1 MSRPAADCIRL
12 PSVRWVTAL
21 FFAVA
26 LLAAGLTSCTSAMT
40 HTLSILAIWTADE
53 AAPFKHTLDELGIKY
68 SYVGTRAASQVLAS
82 DIEKGTP
89 PDIAILPSPNDL
101 ARYLPKDPAKIRS
114 GELHPVGDVTAADQ
128 QPWLL
133 SNSAHRLST
142 VTVQMGN
149 KSFVWYRPAASPA
162 PTGLSWTELTA
173 LKPVCL
179 GLESL
184 STTGWPATDWIEDIL
199 LHQSGFA
206 VYQQWAQGKLP
217 WTAQPVRDAWQ
228 TWGAMLDGGIAPV
241 LTDFHSPIPPG
252 SDCRVVHQTS
262 DPGNPA
268 FLRSGFPAKPGVKPA
283 MEVAADSAG
292 LFTDSPEAAKLVG
305 ELAAKNAKDAANLLS
320 PTSGTRCFDAS
331 DLMPAPMTDAFYRAA
346 LAYQADHGRLG
357 ALLDDLEKTR
367 QETTPDKWFGNDVCR
382 EGQP

>member
-1 MSRPAADCIRL
+1 MKK
-12 PSVRWVTAL
+12 AL
-21 FFAVA
+21 LIVVV

-40 HTLSILAIWTADE
+40 RSLSILAIWTADE

-68 SYVGTRAASQVLAS
+68 TYVGTRTASQVLAS
-82 DIEKGTP
+82 DIQKGTP

-114 GELHPVGDVTAADQ
+114 GELHPVGDVTAAGR

-133 SNSAHRLST
+133 ENSAHRLST

-149 KSFVWYRPAASPA
+149 KSFVWYRPSTSQSPPA
-162 PTGLSWTELTA
+162 PPALNWAELTA

-199 LHQSGFA
+199 LHQSGWEF
-206 VYQQWAQGKLP
+206 YQQWAQGKQP
-217 WTAQPVRDAWQ
+217 WTSQQVVDAWQ
-228 TWGAMLDGGIAPV
+228 TWGAMINGGIAPV

-252 SDCRVVHQTS
+252 SDCRVLHQTS
-262 DPGNPA
+262 DPNRDPANPA
-268 FLRSGFPAKPGVKPA
+268 FFRFAFPAKPGVKPA
-283 MEVAADSAG
+283 VEVAADSAG

-305 ELAAKNAKDAANLLS
+305 ELAGKNAKDAANLLS
-320 PTSGTRCFDAS
+320 PTAGTRCFDAS

-346 LAYQADHGRLG
+346 LAYQTDPSRLG

-367 QETTPDKWFGNDVCR
+367 QETAPDKWFGNDVCR
-382 EGQP
+382 EGQG

>member
-1 MSRPAADCIRL
+1 MKK
-12 PSVRWVTAL
+12 AL
-21 FFAVA
+21 LFIVV
-26 LLAAGLTSCTSAMT
+26 LLAAGLTSCTSAMA
-40 HTLSILAIWTADE
+40 HTVSILAIWTAEE
-53 AAPFKHTLDELGIKY
+53 AAPFKHTLDELGVKY
-68 SYVGTRAASQVLAS
+68 TYVGTRAASQVLAS
-82 DIEKGTP
+82 DIQKGTP

-101 ARYLPKDPAKIRS
+101 ARYLPKEPAKIRS
-114 GELHPVGDVTAADQ
+114 GELHPVGDVAAADQ

-142 VTVQMGN
+142 VTVQMGD
-149 KSFVWYRPAASPA
+149 KSFLWYRPPA
-162 PTGLSWTELTA
+162 PSEPPGLTWEKLTA

-199 LHQSGFA
+199 LHQSGFDF
-206 VYQQWAQGKLP
+206 YQQWAQGKLP
-217 WTAQPVRDAWQ
+217 WTAQQVRDAWQ
-228 TWGAMLDGGIAPV
+228 TWGAMNDDGVAPV
-241 LTDFHSPIPPG
+241 LTDFHSPIPTG
-252 SDCRVVHQTS
+252 SDCRVLHQTS
-262 DPGNPA
+262 DPAKND
-268 FLRSGFPAKPGVKPA
+268 FVRTGFPTKPGVKSA

-305 ELAAKNAKDAANLLS
+305 ELAAKNAKDAAPLLS

-346 LAYQADHGRLG
+346 LAYQIDHGRLG

-367 QETTPDKWFGNDVCR
+367 VETAPGKWFGNDVCR
-382 EGQP
+382 EGQE